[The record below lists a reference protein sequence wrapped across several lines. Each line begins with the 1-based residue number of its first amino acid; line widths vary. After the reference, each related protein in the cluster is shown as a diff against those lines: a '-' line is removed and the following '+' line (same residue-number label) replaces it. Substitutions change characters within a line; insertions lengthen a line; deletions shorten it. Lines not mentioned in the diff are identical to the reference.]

1 MQPGRD
7 ARLIDDVRAPRRS
20 AGDHIICKLQGTCTP
35 SSAGGKSRQTGIRA
49 PKFGAGSSPMAHA
62 VRRGSLAGVVPYER
76 GLPPD
81 LAAAYL
87 ARLGLDAGAL
97 RAMAPRAALDAVT
110 PAHVH
115 RTAYCV
121 L

>member
-1 MQPGRD
+1 
-7 ARLIDDVRAPRRS
+7 
-20 AGDHIICKLQGTCTP
+20 
-35 SSAGGKSRQTGIRA
+35 
-49 PKFGAGSSPMAHA
+49 MAHA